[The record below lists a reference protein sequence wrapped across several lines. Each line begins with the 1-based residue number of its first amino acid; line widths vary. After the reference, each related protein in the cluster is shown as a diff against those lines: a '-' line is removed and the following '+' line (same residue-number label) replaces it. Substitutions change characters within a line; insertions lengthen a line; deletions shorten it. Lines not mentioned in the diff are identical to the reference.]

1 MQRVNPL
8 RFVVTLLLCCSFT
21 VVAQQSA
28 KEDKQYQYHIEAQPD
43 WVVAV
48 EQVGAKSDAATDG
61 QHYMLTDNQMK
72 VDDKGQQ
79 HYSHYKMRFDH
90 YSAIESGSDIRVRFD
105 PAYEVPYFH
114 GIEVIRD
121 GKRINKL
128 VESKLKFISSEDS
141 QKSNIYGGEVEALM
155 LLEDIR
161 IGDVLEY
168 SYTVKGANPVFDNNF
183 SRFFSLGWGI
193 VVDNAFVRVLSPKS
207 KPLFFKTQGTDVQ
220 VKVSELGA
228 KFDNLTEYR
237 LHLTYTPEVL
247 SEDAV
252 PTWYDAYPW
261 VQFSEYESW
270 QDVSQWAYQLFQLE
284 DKLSPELNAFI
295 DSLKGLEKADAIS
308 KATSFIQD
316 DIRYLGLELA
326 ENSHKPHHPNE
337 TFTNRYGDCKDKSLL
352 LSSVL
357 NKLGIDA
364 WPALVSTTDKGHLDK
379 YLPSHGL
386 FDHAI
391 VTIEL
396 DGKSIWLDPTVSY
409 QGTSLQSIHQ
419 PEYGQALVIKKD
431 SNSLSV
437 AKPSEPVPGTVAIVE
452 EYLAVDYFSPV
463 IWSIKTTYTG
473 KEAERKRYNLS
484 TQTTQKLSR
493 NYLNF
498 YAKTYPKVSTLEPL
512 QVVDD
517 RQKNVLVMNE
527 KYLVPDYWKHADN
540 EASFELYT
548 VDVGDYIRA
557 PKTIIRQQPLA
568 VYQIGLMTHKVT
580 LNMPDDVD
588 FTNSVYNK
596 TVEDQHFSLTSSFD
610 YDRRRLSLTNV
621 YKVKQKMV
629 KALDVADHLLV
640 LNKAR
645 KLLSYD
651 GSITNVNDEAGGEPL
666 KTLIQALNSRVKGN
680 QL

>member
-1 MQRVNPL
+1 
-8 RFVVTLLLCCSFT
+8 
-21 VVAQQSA
+21 
-28 KEDKQYQYHIEAQPD
+28 
-43 WVVAV
+43 
-48 EQVGAKSDAATDG
+48 
-61 QHYMLTDNQMK
+61 
-72 VDDKGQQ
+72 
-79 HYSHYKMRFDH
+79 
-90 YSAIESGSDIRVRFD
+90 
-105 PAYEVPYFH
+105 
-114 GIEVIRD
+114 
-121 GKRINKL
+121 
-128 VESKLKFISSEDS
+128 
-141 QKSNIYGGEVEALM
+141 
-155 LLEDIR
+155 
-161 IGDVLEY
+161 
-168 SYTVKGANPVFDNNF
+168 
-183 SRFFSLGWGI
+183 
-193 VVDNAFVRVLSPKS
+193 
-207 KPLFFKTQGTDVQ
+207 